1 MTSQPRPRSRLAL
14 EVTAVLIAKFV
25 ALALIWSVWFSDPVV
40 RRLGPE
46 RIGAVVDSS
55 GAAPPSP
62 EGKHARP

>member
-1 MTSQPRPRSRLAL
+1 MKHAPRRRSRLAL
-14 EVTAVLIAKFV
+14 DVAVVLVMKFV

-40 RRLGPE
+40 RRLGAE

-55 GAAPPSP
+55 GSAPPSP